1 MSERRAILLLKSY
14 TREIFR
20 PVCNP
25 SFTSLHCIA
34 YLDQDVS
41 RVLPYLNTVLGGF
54 EFIDDPPAVTF
65 LSMGRLISVHSR
77 KIAINALKDVN
88 EADKILKWLVK
99 EINMA
104 WEHRNTIRPTH
115 KGVAKPNIVEIL
127 KCLPKTNCRRCNEPT
142 CLVFACR
149 LAEGVHLPSG
159 CPLLAEP
166 DRRKLEKYMMSF
178 QLHEN

>member
-1 MSERRAILLLKSY
+1 MLLKSY

-20 PVCNP
+20 PACNP
-25 SFTSLHCIA
+25 RFRSLHCIA
-34 YLDQDVS
+34 RLDQDVS

-54 EFIDDPPAVTF
+54 EFLNDPPTVTF

-99 EINMA
+99 EINIA
-104 WEHRNTIRPTH
+104 WENRSTIWPNHEGMAR
-115 KGVAKPNIVEIL
+115 PNIVEIL
-127 KCLPKTNCRRCNEPT
+127 KCLPKTNCRQCKEPT

-149 LAEGVHLPSG
+149 LAEGIHLPSE
-159 CPLLAEP
+159 CPVLAGS
-166 DRRKLEKYMMSF
+166 DRCKLEKYMMSF
-178 QLHEN
+178 QFGL